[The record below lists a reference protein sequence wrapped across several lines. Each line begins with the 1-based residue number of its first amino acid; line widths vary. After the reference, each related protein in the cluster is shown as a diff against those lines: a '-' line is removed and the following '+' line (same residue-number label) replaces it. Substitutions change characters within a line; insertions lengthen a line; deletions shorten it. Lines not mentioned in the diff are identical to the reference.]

1 MNKQIIFESD
11 EPSVVDKQFDAYMNS
26 VISKQISKS
35 IMKLKPIDRNESSL
49 ENKINSSDL
58 IQEDDYQIEEK
69 TSHLI
74 FENKQ
79 SYSIGNIDLYDA
91 LMSLKPVDQRIFLLK
106 EYDGWTDAEIGNL
119 LGISRRT
126 VNSKQRSVKIKIRTF
141 LLKRRYG
148 HER

>member
-58 IQEDDYQIEEK
+58 IQEDDYRIEEK

-74 FENKQ
+74 FENKH

-91 LMSLKPVDQRIFLLK
+91 LMALKPIDRRIFLLK
-106 EYDGWTDAEIGNL
+106 EYDSWTDAAIGKL

-148 HER
+148 HEQ

>member
-26 VISKQISKS
+26 VMSKQISKS
-35 IMKLKPIDRNESSL
+35 IMKLKPIDRNETSL
-49 ENKINSSDL
+49 ENKTNSSDL
-58 IQEDDYQIEEK
+58 IQEDDYRIEEK
-69 TSHLI
+69 TAHLI
-74 FENKQ
+74 FENKHG
-79 SYSIGNIDLYDA
+79 YSIGNIDLYDA
-91 LMSLKPVDQRIFLLK
+91 LMALKPIDRRIFLLK
-106 EYDGWTDAEIGNL
+106 EYDSWTDVAIGKL

>member
-26 VISKQISKS
+26 VISKQVSKS

-58 IQEDDYQIEEK
+58 IQEDDYRIEEK
-69 TSHLI
+69 TAHLI
-74 FENKQ
+74 FENKH

-91 LMSLKPVDQRIFLLK
+91 LMALKPIDRRIFLLK
-106 EYDGWTDAEIGNL
+106 EYDGWTDAEIGKL

-148 HER
+148 HEQ